1 MHYIY
6 CFDQSGEAFTVKEN
20 KHTHT
25 HPPTHTHPHTPT
37 ANPPTHTHTHIHTHT
52 YQATFIKITKVV
64 TLNEF
69 SASRSGF
76 AVTLVDV
83 SQKVSNLNL
92 RDDLL
97 YTIYKCSLC

>member
-6 CFDQSGEAFTVKEN
+6 CFDQSGKAFTVKEN
-20 KHTHT
+20 KHTHK
-25 HPPTHTHPHTPT
+25 HTHTHPQPTP
-37 ANPPTHTHTHIHTHT
+37 PPHTHTHTYTHT

-83 SQKVSNLNL
+83 SNVQMHPVLITL
-92 RDDLL
+92 R
-97 YTIYKCSLC
+97 I

>member
-6 CFDQSGEAFTVKEN
+6 CFAQSGEAFTVKEN

-25 HPPTHTHPHTPT
+25 HPPTHTH
-37 ANPPTHTHTHIHTHT
+37 THTHTHSQTPPAPHTYTHTHTHTHTHT

-76 AVTLVDV
+76 AVTLVDA
-83 SQKVSNLNL
+83 SNVQMHPVLITL
-92 RDDLL
+92 R
-97 YTIYKCSLC
+97 I